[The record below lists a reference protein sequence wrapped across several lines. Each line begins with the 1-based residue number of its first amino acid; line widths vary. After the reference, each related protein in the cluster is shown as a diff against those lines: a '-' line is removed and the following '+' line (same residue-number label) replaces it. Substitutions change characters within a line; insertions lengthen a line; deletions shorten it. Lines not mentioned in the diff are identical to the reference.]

1 MQLMSKFVDIL
12 HKEAGINKARSKFI
26 ALFVE
31 SLIRVRTVN
40 LTEIALNFS
49 SEVKES
55 SSYRRIQGFF
65 KSFSFPYHLFARLI
79 MSLLPSEPLVISID
93 RTNWKFGVADTNIFM
108 LTAEYRG
115 VAIPILWHLLPKR
128 GNSNQLER
136 IELLKEFIA
145 LFGKGRIKNLLAD
158 REFIGEKW
166 ISYLSDQEIPFTI
179 RVKHNM
185 VVRENENGKTRLS
198 DLFSSTQTKVYKNQS
213 LFNRKVDIVGKRL
226 DKKDDYLIIIT
237 NGDAKLNIEEY
248 RRRWKIETMF
258 SSLKTRGFNLEDTH
272 MTEDSKLKMLV
283 GILAIAYVFS
293 FLVGVQKEKYEP
305 IKIKKHGRKAMSSFR
320 YGLDQIRKA
329 ISDTKQFY
337 RNVFYLIDKIIDRMT
352 VLTLVMKTN

>member
-1 MQLMSKFVDIL
+1 MSKFADIL

-26 ALFVE
+26 VLFVE

-49 SEVKES
+49 PAVKERY
-55 SSYRRIQGFF
+55 SYRRIQSFF
-65 KSFSFPYHLFARLI
+65 KTFSFPYPLFARLI
-79 MSLLPSEPLVISID
+79 MSLLPSGPLVISID
-93 RTNWKFGVADTNIFM
+93 RTNWKFGVSDTNIFM

-115 VAIPILWHLLPKR
+115 VAIPMLWHLLPKR

-136 IELLKEFIA
+136 IDLLKEFIN

-185 VVRENENGKTRLS
+185 IAEDNETGKTKLS
-198 DLFSSTQTKVYKNQS
+198 DLFGSTQTKVYDNQS
-213 LFNRKVDIVGKRL
+213 LFNRKVNIAGKRL
-226 DKKDDYLIIIT
+226 DKKQDYLILIT

-272 MTEDSKLKMLV
+272 MTDDSKLKMLV

-293 FLVGVQKEKYEP
+293 FLVGIQKEKYDP
-305 IKIKKHGRKAMSSFR
+305 IKIKQHGRKAVSTFR

-329 ISDTKQFY
+329 ISDTKHFY
-337 RNVFYLIDKIIDRMT
+337 RDVLYQINLIIDNMT
-352 VLTLVMKTN
+352 VLTMMVKTN

>member
-1 MQLMSKFVDIL
+1 MQLMSKLADIL
-12 HKEAGINKARSKFI
+12 HQEAGIHKARSKFI
-26 ALFVE
+26 VLFVE

-40 LTEIALNFS
+40 LTEVALNFS
-49 SEVKES
+49 PAVKES

-65 KSFSFPYHLFARLI
+65 KTFSFPYHLLSRLI
-79 MSLLPSEPLVISID
+79 MSLLPSEPLVVSID

-136 IELLKEFIA
+136 IDLLKEFIT
-145 LFGKGRIKNLLAD
+145 LFGQGRIKNLLAD

-166 ISYLSDQEIPFTI
+166 ISYLSDQKIPFTI

-185 VVRENENGKTRLS
+185 IVAEDENSKTKLS
-198 DLFSSTQTKVYKNQS
+198 DLFTSTRTKVYKNQF
-213 LFNRKVDIVGKRL
+213 LFNRKVNVAGKRL
-226 DKKDDYLIIIT
+226 DKKQDYLIIIT
-237 NGDAKLNIEEY
+237 NGNAKLNIEEY

-283 GILAIAYVFS
+283 GVLTIAYVFA
-293 FLVGVQKEKYEP
+293 FLVGIQKEKYEP
-305 IKIKKHGRKAMSSFR
+305 IKIKQHGRKAMSSFR

-337 RNVFYLIDKIIDRMT
+337 QDVFYQINAVIDSMT
-352 VLTLVMKTN
+352 TLTLIIKTN